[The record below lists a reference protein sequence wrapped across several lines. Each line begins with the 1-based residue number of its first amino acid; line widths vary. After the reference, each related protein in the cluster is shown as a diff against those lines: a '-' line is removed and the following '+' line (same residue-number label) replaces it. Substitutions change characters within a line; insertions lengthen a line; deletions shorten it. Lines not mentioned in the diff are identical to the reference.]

1 MGIISDMISHIQGQQ
16 TSEDPGKQY
25 TYDASK
31 QQYQAKK
38 KGGKVSASTR
48 ADGCAVKGKT
58 KGKFV

>member
-1 MGIISDMISHIQGQQ
+1 MGIISDAISHIQRQQ
-16 TSEDPGKQY
+16 ASADPGKQY
-25 TYDASK
+25 TYDTSK
-31 QQYQAKK
+31 QQYQEKK

>member
-1 MGIISDMISHIQGQQ
+1 MGVITDIINHIQGQQ
-16 TSEDPGKQY
+16 ASAEPGKQY
-25 TYDASK
+25 TYDASTQK
-31 QQYQAKK
+31 YQAKK